1 MERDLTRAARASRPR
16 AAALIVPVLAAA
28 LAAAPRPA
36 AGQGAEPVSRAEFER
51 WMEEISNWGRWG
63 PEDELGT
70 INLITAETRRAAAA
84 LVEDGVSVSM
94 ALDLNTERD
103 ALNTNPFE
111 HTLSTSR
118 FTGHE
123 VAGDVYRVQ
132 YHGFAHSH
140 VDGLPHFAHRGR
152 MYNGF
157 PVSGLTGSGAERLGI
172 HNLRDGIVT
181 RGVLVD
187 MPRHRGVDY
196 LEPGAAIT
204 AEDIEAWERAT
215 GVRIGAGDV
224 LLIRTGRW
232 EAVRQLGQWNFV
244 ERAAGAHASVAR
256 WLKARDVAVIG
267 SDGVS
272 DVMPSG
278 VDGLANPLHELVI
291 VGLGMPILDN
301 LDLDAV
307 AAEAARRNRWEFL
320 FVGAPLRVRGGTGS
334 PLNPLAVF

>member
-1 MERDLTRAARASRPR
+1 MSQLSNLSRLRTTPVTLIPLLLPIVLLTTVSNAT
-16 AAALIVPVLAAA
+16 
-28 LAAAPRPA
+28 
-36 AGQGAEPVSRAEFER
+36 GQSAEPVSRTDFNR
-51 WMEEISNWGRWG
+51 WMDEISNWGRWG
-63 PEDELGT
+63 TDDERGT
-70 INLITAETRRAAAA
+70 LNLITEETRRAAAQ
-84 LVEDGVSVSM
+84 LVRDGVSVSM
-94 ALDLNTERD
+94 ALELNTLPD
-103 ALNTNPFE
+103 PVNTNPFE
-111 HTLSTSR
+111 HSLAVSTFSE
-118 FTGHE
+118 HE

-140 VDGLPHFAHRGR
+140 VDGLPHFAHNGR
-152 MYNGF
+152 LYNGF
-157 PVSGLTGSGAERLGI
+157 PVSGLTEDGAERLGI
-172 HNLRDGIVT
+172 HNAHDGIVT

-187 MPRHRGVDY
+187 MPRHKGIDY
-196 LEPGAAIT
+196 LEPGTAIT
-204 AEDIEAWERAT
+204 VADLESWERAT
-215 GVRIGAGDV
+215 GVRIGNGDV

-244 ERAAGAHASVAR
+244 ERAAGSHASVAK

-278 VDGLANPLHELVI
+278 IDGLANPLHELVI

-307 AAEAARRNRWEFL
+307 AQAAQERQRWEFL

>member
-1 MERDLTRAARASRPR
+1 MHHPKSHIYPSIT
-16 AAALIVPVLAAA
+16 AALVALTFVTILVSIPSSAVAQAAD
-28 LAAAPRPA
+28 PI
-36 AGQGAEPVSRAEFER
+36 SRAEFNQ
-51 WMEEISNWGRWG
+51 WMEDISNWGRWG
-63 PEDELGT
+63 SDDELGT
-70 INLITAETRRAAAA
+70 LNLITDDERRDAAG
-84 LVEDGVSVSM
+84 LVEDGVSVSL
-94 ALDLNTERD
+94 ARELNTVRD
-103 ALNTNPFE
+103 AVNTNPFE
-111 HTLSTSR
+111 HTLTTST
-118 FTGHE
+118 FTGHA

-140 VDGLPHFAHRGR
+140 VDGLSHFSHKGQ

-157 PVSGLTGSGAERLGI
+157 PVSGLSESGAERLGI
-172 HNLRDGIVT
+172 HNAQQGIVA

-187 MPRHRGVDY
+187 MARYKGVDY
-196 LEPGAAIT
+196 LEPGTAIT
-204 AEDIEAWERAT
+204 IQDLESWERDT
-215 GVRIGAGDV
+215 GIQIGSGDV

-244 ERAAGAHASVAR
+244 ERAAGSHASVAA
-256 WLKARDVAVIG
+256 WLKERDVAVIG

-278 VDGLANPLHELVI
+278 LDGLANPLHELVI

-307 AAEAARRNRWEFL
+307 AQEAAQRERWEFL

-334 PLNPLAVF
+334 PLNPLAIF